1 MTTSI
6 SIEPPCQPGVIR
18 LLELSDAYALSLY
31 PAESNH
37 LLDIASLEK
46 PEVTMFVARHEGV
59 VAGCCALVDGGDG
72 SGEIK
77 RLFVD
82 PAMRGLGIAR
92 RLLEAL
98 EAQAQAAGIGVLQ
111 LETGIYQPEAI
122 GLYERSGYRRRGP
135 FAQYPDDPLSIFME
149 KVLWSAGRSL

>member
-1 MTTSI
+1 MSTRI
-6 SIEPPCQPGVIR
+6 SIEPPRQPGVVR

-46 PEVTMFVARHEGV
+46 PEVTMFVARHDGV
-59 VAGCCALVDGGDG
+59 VVGCCALVDGSDG

-82 PAMRGLGIAR
+82 PDRRGFGIAG

-98 EAQAQAAGIGVLQ
+98 EAQARAVAIGVLR
-111 LETGIYQPEAI
+111 LETGIRQPEAI
-122 GLYERSGYRRRGP
+122 GLYERIGYVRRGP
-135 FAQYPDDPLSIFME
+135 FADYPDDPLSLFME
-149 KVLWSAGRSL
+149 KRV

>member
-1 MTTSI
+1 MSTRI
-6 SIEPPCQPGVIR
+6 SIEPPRQPGVVR

-46 PEVTMFVARHEGV
+46 PEVTMFVARHDGV
-59 VAGCCALVDGGDG
+59 VVGCCALVDGGDG

-82 PAMRGLGIAR
+82 PDRRGFGIAG

-98 EAQAQAAGIGVLQ
+98 EAQARAVAIGVLR
-111 LETGIYQPEAI
+111 LETGIRQPEAI
-122 GLYERSGYRRRGP
+122 GLYERIGYVRRGP
-135 FAQYPDDPLSIFME
+135 FADYPDDPLSLFME
-149 KVLWSAGRSL
+149 KRV

>member
-1 MTTSI
+1 MNTRI
-6 SIEPPCQPGVIR
+6 SIEPPRQPGVVR

-31 PAESNH
+31 PAESNY

-46 PEVTMFVARHEGV
+46 PEVTMFVARQDGA
-59 VAGCCALVDGGDG
+59 VAGCCALVDGGDR

-98 EAQAQAAGIGVLQ
+98 EAQAQAAGIAILR

-122 GLYERSGYRRRGP
+122 GLYERAGYVRRGP
-135 FAQYPDDPLSIFME
+135 FCDYPDDPLSIFME
-149 KVLWSAGRSL
+149 KVL

>member
-1 MTTSI
+1 MSITI
-6 SIEPPCQPGVIR
+6 SIEPPRQPAVIR

-46 PEVTMFVARHEGV
+46 PSVAVFVARRSGE

-92 RLLEAL
+92 MLMEAL
-98 EAQAQAAGIGVLQ
+98 EAQGRAGGLGVLR
-111 LETGIYQPEAI
+111 LETGIRQPEAI
-122 GLYERSGYRRRGP
+122 GLYEQAGYARRGP
-135 FAQYPDDPLSIFME
+135 FADYPDDPLSLFME
-149 KVLWSAGRSL
+149 KRL

>member
-1 MTTSI
+1 MNTRI
-6 SIEPPCQPGVIR
+6 SIEPPRQPGVVR

-31 PAESNH
+31 PAESNY

-46 PEVTMFVARHEGV
+46 PEVTMFVARRDGA
-59 VAGCCALVDGGDG
+59 VAGCCALVDCGDR

-98 EAQAQAAGIGVLQ
+98 EEQAKGAGIGVLR

-122 GLYERSGYRRRGP
+122 GLYERAGYVRRGP
-135 FAQYPDDPLSIFME
+135 FSDYPDDPLSLFME
-149 KVLWSAGRSL
+149 KRL

>member
-1 MTTSI
+1 MIQEQGLGTQI
-6 SIEPPCQPGVIR
+6 SIEPARQPGVVR

-37 LLDIASLEK
+37 LLDITSLEK
-46 PEVTMFVARHEGV
+46 PEVTMFVARHEGA

-82 PAMRGLGIAR
+82 PDKRGLGIAG

-98 EAQAQAAGIGVLQ
+98 ETQARAAGIGILR
-111 LETGIYQPEAI
+111 LETGIHQPEAI
-122 GLYERSGYRRRGP
+122 GLYERAGYGRRGP
-135 FAQYPDDPLSIFME
+135 FADYPDDPLSIFME
-149 KVLWSAGRSL
+149 KRV